1 MIEKMPDVSPNPLTD
16 QVRVLTDIPANV
28 PDFDAASPESMSVWL
43 SGFLERV
50 RGKLNLYGLMF
61 FISSQ
66 TDTKVL
72 ASHGLEGTDTDRLI
86 EAVEYSGDQIPAAMH
101 HADGSTRSGT
111 DHTDTITIKRDER
124 FWTVIRADLPDD
136 SRVWCVFVTDND
148 VDPGLGQVL
157 AAVAD
162 HVARVAT
169 VGVMATQTGQLTQE
183 LEKTRQEITE
193 MQMSSLNILEDL
205 QRRNRDLETLNTL
218 ADDIASCTTL
228 EELAKGAAEAAS
240 DMLDGATVAVYVY
253 NDTGSF
259 LEPAHMTGDHG
270 LSDVDDIRI
279 DAGDPILQKISDGKE
294 IRFDHMDDSTGPKLA
309 ATIGAK
315 TCILVP
321 MCSRGRTLGLL
332 AACETR
338 WLRIF
343 TDDDV
348 ANLRVF
354 STTLALA
361 MENARLTARIADEA
375 DKGNALKEYTE
386 AVVDSVD
393 MGVIV
398 VDADLTITMMNKGL
412 ERMYGHRQEEFRGK
426 HMFEAFP
433 HLMEQGCAEIAQ
445 QVFNGM
451 PFERC
456 GWRRRLADGRE
467 AVQNIRVA
475 PQRDKSGKVS
485 GAIVVIEDVTERAR
499 LEERLAKSEAKFSRV
514 VEDLDDGY
522 LIITDGKIAYANK
535 AASTLTGR
543 AAFKLLGLGISE
555 IISDERLI
563 SECTGPTGAKL
574 KVESRINHASG
585 TWIPVDVTI
594 SSSEYGGRH
603 VVSVIMSDITDKKK
617 IEKQLEQKNREM
629 RQRSEQITRLNLELE
644 ATVNKLKASQ
654 ENLIKSERV
663 AAITETAVAAN
674 HEINNPLFSVL
685 GEAQLLLRKY
695 KGQDEETLRRLRMI
709 EESALRISCVTK
721 KLANLAD
728 PVVKEYPG
736 ITAHMIDLDKSTTR

>member
-1 MIEKMPDVSPNPLTD
+1 MKD
-16 QVRVLTDIPANV
+16 QARVLTDIPTDV
-28 PDFDAASPESMSVWL
+28 PDFDAASVESMSLWL

-50 RGKLNLYGLMF
+50 RGKLDLCGSMF
-61 FISSQ
+61 FISSEEA
-66 TDTKVL
+66 TRVL
-72 ASHGLEGTDTDRLI
+72 ASHGLEGTDMDRLI
-86 EAVEYSGDQIPAAMH
+86 EEVEYSGGQAPVSVQH
-101 HADGSTRSGT
+101 VPRSRRSGT
-111 DHTDTITIKRDER
+111 PGTDTITIKRDDR
-124 FWTVIRADLPDD
+124 FWTVVRADLPDD
-136 SRVWCVFVTDND
+136 SRVWCVFVTSDD
-148 VDPGLGQVL
+148 VDTGLGQVL

-162 HVARVAT
+162 HVSRVAT
-169 VGVMATQTGQLTQE
+169 VVVLATQTGQLTQE
-183 LEKTRQEITE
+183 LGKARQEITE

-205 QRRNRDLETLNTL
+205 QKRNRDFETLNAL
-218 ADDIASCTTL
+218 AGDIASCTTL
-228 EELAKGAAEAAS
+228 EELASGAAEAAS
-240 DMLDGATVAVYVY
+240 NMLDGATVAVYVY
-253 NDTGSF
+253 NETCSF
-259 LEPAHMTGDHG
+259 LKPVYMTGDHE
-270 LSDVDDIRI
+270 LSDIDDIRI
-279 DAGDPILQKISDGKE
+279 DETDLIFEKISEGKE
-294 IRFDHMDDSTGPKLA
+294 IRFDHVDESTDLKL
-309 ATIGAK
+309 TESIGAK

-321 MCSRGRTLGLL
+321 MCSKSKVLGLL
-332 AACETR
+332 VACETR

-348 ANLRVF
+348 NNLRVF

-361 MENARLTARIADEA
+361 IENAKLTTRVANAI
-375 DKGNALKEYTE
+375 DKSSALKEYTE
-386 AVVDSVD
+386 TVVDSVD

-433 HLMEQGCAEIAQ
+433 HLIEQGCAEIAQ
-445 QVFNGM
+445 QVFNGL

-467 AVQNIRVA
+467 AVQNIRVV
-475 PQRDKSGKVS
+475 PQRDRSGKVS
-485 GAIVVIEDVTERAR
+485 GAIIVIEDVTEKAS
-499 LEERLAKSEAKFSRV
+499 LEERLARSEAKFSRV

-522 LIITDGKIAYANK
+522 LIITDGKIGYANK

-555 IISDERLI
+555 IISEDRLV
-563 SECTGPTGAKL
+563 SECTSPTGAKL
-574 KVESRINHASG
+574 KVESRINHTSG

-603 VVSVIMSDITDKKK
+603 VVSVIMSDITDRKK

-695 KGQDEETLRRLRMI
+695 KGEDEETLRRLRMI

-736 ITAHMIDLDKSTTR
+736 ITSHMIDIDKSTTK